1 MKKTLIAMAVL
12 AASGAS
18 MAQVTLYGV
27 VGAQYQDQK
36 TTVNA
41 AGVATETRS
50 NGIQN
55 VGAIGGGRFGMRGTE
70 DLGGGLK
77 ANFQL
82 EATANTADGTSTATS
97 GAVANTSTGAI
108 TGATDQL
115 FNRQSWVGLSGGFG
129 SIQLGRTFTPLY
141 EAASVADVFEDTGI
155 STLGFFNTTG
165 ADFANRSSNGLHY
178 TTPNTLGGF
187 VVKAMYANLEAGTGT
202 APTATTSN
210 GIRVGYAA
218 GPLAVHVATT
228 VTDVTTASPNVTARS
243 DGQAIGFSYDF
254 GAAKVHA
261 GYVKGKTQANVGTDS
276 TVENNETNI
285 GVSVPVGAI
294 TLLGGLGRNSRTTVA
309 TGTEDA
315 TATGS
320 GSDWALGAY
329 YNFSKRTVAYLKT
342 GVFGKY
348 DFGGPSQNSRS
359 ISATSIGVRHA
370 F

>member
-36 TTVNA
+36 QTVTT
-41 AGVATETRS
+41 AGASVETRT

-82 EATANTADGTSTATS
+82 EATANTADGTATAT
-97 GAVANTSTGAI
+97 NTTTGVN
-108 TGATDQL
+108 QL

-129 SIQLGRTFTPLY
+129 NIQLGRTFTPLY

-155 STLGFFNTTG
+155 STLGFFNTAG

-187 VVKAMYANLEAGTGT
+187 VVKAMYANVEGGTGV
-202 APTATTSN
+202 APTATTST

-218 GPLAVHVATT
+218 GPLAAHIATT
-228 VTDVTTASPNVTARS
+228 TTDVTTAGPNVTARS

-261 GYVKGKTQANVGTDS
+261 GFVRGKTQANVGLDN
-276 TVENNETNI
+276 TVENNETNV

-294 TLLGGLGRNSRTTVA
+294 TLLGSLGRNSRTTVA
-309 TGTEDA
+309 NGGETD

-348 DFGGPSQNSRS
+348 DFGGPTQNSRA
-359 ISATSIGVRHA
+359 IAATSIGIRHA